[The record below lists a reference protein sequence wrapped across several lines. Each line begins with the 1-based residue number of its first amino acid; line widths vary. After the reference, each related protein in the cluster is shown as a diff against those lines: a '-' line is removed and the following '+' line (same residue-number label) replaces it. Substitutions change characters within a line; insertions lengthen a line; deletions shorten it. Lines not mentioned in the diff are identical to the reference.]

1 MPGCFKLS
9 NHGASAGS
17 GLSGGAAS
25 LAHHGAAAASLWRVS
40 ETALHEQLFAQ
51 RFPAREQREAPTR
64 MIVSRLERHSSRKV
78 QSGQRRAIRIMLLD
92 RFLKLSQGAI
102 ILPRGTL
109 PQGAGLFLT
118 TLCAVRSN
126 EVGRSASTRIVVH
139 VNPPTPAVQSHAP
152 DKNRA
157 GPIRGDTDAIRLA
170 PWQA

>member
-1 MPGCFKLS
+1 VPGCFKLS

-51 RFPAREQREAPTR
+51 RFPAREPREAPTR

-102 ILPRGTL
+102 ILPRGPL

-126 EVGRSASTRIVVH
+126 EVGRSASTRIVERSRLEGE
-139 VNPPTPAVQSHAP
+139 PGLSHIAEP
-152 DKNRA
+152 CRYERCISNRHQFA
-157 GPIRGDTDAIRLA
+157 SEAL
-170 PWQA
+170 Q